1 MVIGEKMEN
10 KEYLQ
15 IVEKLLEN
23 RKFGKLK
30 NETHHHNSNR
40 FNHSVEVSYTT
51 YKICKKLRL
60 DYESATKAAL
70 LHDFFFDAEF
80 DNKRERL
87 IKHPKVALENAKKIT
102 NLSKKEKNII
112 ASHMY
117 PIGGKFPRYLESV
130 IVDVVDDYVSLKE
143 KLGGDFKSLKAAVN
157 FLFILAISVLIK

>member
-1 MVIGEKMEN
+1 MEN

-15 IVEKLLEN
+15 IVEKFLEN

-40 FNHSVEVSYTT
+40 FNHSVEVSYKT
-51 YKICKKLRL
+51 YKICKRLRL
-60 DYESATKAAL
+60 DYESSTKAAL

-80 DNKRERL
+80 NNKRERL

-102 NLSKKEKNII
+102 NLSNKEKNII